1 VGISEPPRGGLSSYQ
16 EDSYGINHSVDLHKF
31 QYLRGGVNIMYE
43 NLFCILPKKIIDL
56 VHDLVYN

>member
-1 VGISEPPRGGLSSYQ
+1 MGSTIRLIYINFNTYRGG
-16 EDSYGINHSVDLHKF
+16 
-31 QYLRGGVNIMYE
+31 NIMYE

>member
-1 VGISEPPRGGLSSYQ
+1 MGSTIRLIYINFNT
-16 EDSYGINHSVDLHKF
+16 YG
-31 QYLRGGVNIMYE
+31 GGVNIMYE